1 MRGSQFTHHVIYSPL
16 LPSLSFG
23 IYKKDS
29 EHRLHWPLLAL
40 ALYLFVILFSLQY
53 CIVVVQHVR
62 RKSSL
67 LPAPKLIA
75 RDHSIEMLGPDRLI
89 IALLKIVDRLQ
100 IAMTT
105 DPTGSYLQ
113 REYVFLM
120 GLDGHVTVLFL
131 NE

>member
-40 ALYLFVILFSLQY
+40 APSLFFLFSLQY

-62 RKSSL
+62 RESSL

-105 DPTGSYLQ
+105 DPTGFYLQ